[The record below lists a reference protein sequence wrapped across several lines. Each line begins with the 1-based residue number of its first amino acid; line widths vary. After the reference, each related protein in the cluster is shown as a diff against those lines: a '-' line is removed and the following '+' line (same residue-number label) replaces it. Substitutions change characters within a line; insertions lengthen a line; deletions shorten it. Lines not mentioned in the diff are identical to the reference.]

1 MRQPVMGRRV
11 LVLQRRGYVLT
22 WFLFVLMHALFSFGL
37 SPEAPPPVKVQLL
50 TLCIYLLTGPAKGA
64 PDPHRDR
71 APGMPE
77 V

>member
-37 SPEAPPPVKVQLL
+37 SPEALPPVKVQLL

-71 APGMPE
+71 APGTPE